1 MYHWT
6 ADGIGWMADASRQT
20 DFYRL
25 LAAELAPYLKPE
37 DRICDAGCGLGFLS
51 LALSPYVRSVTA
63 AERDR
68 RALAVLERELS
79 RRQIENV
86 YPCCTD
92 VLTHT
97 PPQPSDAMV
106 FCFFG
111 SMDEILTAAS
121 AQCRGRVL
129 VVKRDQTDHRFTV
142 TKQPLGGTHGLE
154 AACRRLEEL
163 GIPYDLKRTAFRFD
177 QPFRSWEDA
186 RRFFALYR
194 RGDDAAL
201 ITDDFL
207 RERLERT
214 DDPQFLWRLPSLR
227 RLGLLA
233 LDALQIPDLL
243 HHEVNQEVKPEENRK
258 KTGNNQNEKQE
269 EKCQ

>member
-1 MYHWT
+1 MFHWT
-6 ADGIGWMADASRQT
+6 DEGIRFMADAANET
-20 DFYRL
+20 DFHRR
-25 LAAELAPYLKPE
+25 LAAELLPYLTPE
-37 DRICDAGCGLGFLS
+37 DAVCDAGCGLGHLS
-51 LALSPYVRSVTA
+51 LALSPYVRTVTA
-63 AERDR
+63 VEREQ
-68 RALAVLERELS
+68 RALAVLERELAL
-79 RRQIENV
+79 RHIENV
-86 YPCCTD
+86 YPCCED
-92 VLTHT
+92 VFAHR
-97 PPQPSDAMV
+97 PEKPYDAMV

-111 SMDEILTAAS
+111 SMDEILSVAKT
-121 AQCRGRVL
+121 QCRGRVIA
-129 VVKRDQTDHRFTV
+129 VKRDQTAHRFTV
-142 TKQPLGGTHGLE
+142 TRQPLGGSHGLE

-163 GIPYDLKRTAFRFD
+163 GIPYDLRRTAFRFD

-214 DDPQFLWRLPSLR
+214 DDPQFPWRLPSLR

-258 KTGNNQNEKQE
+258 
-269 EKCQ
+269 

>member
-63 AERDR
+63 AERDPQ
-68 RALAVLERELS
+68 ALAVLERELS

-97 PPQPSDAMV
+97 PPQRYDAMV

-111 SMDEILTAAS
+111 SMDELLAVAS

-129 VVKRDQTDHRFTV
+129 VVKRDHTDHRFTV
-142 TKQPLGGTHGLE
+142 TKQPLDGTHGVE

-214 DDPQFLWRLPSLR
+214 DDPQFPWRLPSLR

>member
-25 LAAELAPYLKPE
+25 LAAELVPHLKPE

-51 LALSPYVRSVTA
+51 LALSPHVRSVTA
-63 AERDR
+63 AERDSQ
-68 RALAVLERELS
+68 ALAVLERELS
-79 RRQIENV
+79 LRRLTNV
-86 YPCCTD
+86 QPRCTD
-92 VLTHT
+92 VLTDT
-97 PPQPSDAMV
+97 PSQPYDAMV

-111 SMDEILTAAS
+111 SMDEILTAAK
-121 AQCRGRVL
+121 AQCRGKVL

-142 TKQPLGGTHGLE
+142 TKQPLGGTHGVE
-154 AACRRLEEL
+154 TACRRLTEL

-177 QPFRSWEDA
+177 QPFRSREDA

-194 RGDDAAL
+194 RRDDASL

-207 RERLERT
+207 REKLERT
-214 DDPQFLWRLPSLR
+214 DDPQFPWRLPSLR
-227 RLGLLA
+227 SAGLLA
-233 LDALQIPDLL
+233 FDALQIPDLL
-243 HHEVNQEVKPEENRK
+243 HHEADQEAKPEENRK
-258 KTGNNQNEKQE
+258 
-269 EKCQ
+269 